1 MTKKK
6 IVCLFCILALF
17 ILIAGC
23 GGSKGSDVQPGQTDA
38 EQEQPPQKIE
48 LRFVSPFPE
57 HASEHI
63 GFWLFRDEVEKRLG
77 DRLTIKYLGSE
88 EVIGFFDQYEML
100 GKGAFEIGHLPGNLA
115 ENFLPIASTLHLSLI
130 KPWEERENGVYDI
143 LRQEFEDKMNIVY
156 LGKNAKVGTI
166 ALY

>member
-100 GKGAFEIGHLPGNLA
+100 GKGAFEMGISRDL
-115 ENFLPIASTLHLSLI
+115 
-130 KPWEERENGVYDI
+130 
-143 LRQEFEDKMNIVY
+143 
-156 LGKNAKVGTI
+156 
-166 ALY
+166 